1 MTPEQFARIEH
12 AFHAALTRPPGERGQ
27 YLLDTEPDPEVRAA
41 VQRLLDRVTAHDGEA
56 DADAPADP
64 LSDRLAAAFAAQ
76 AAAGAPSTIGPYRL
90 LHELGTGG
98 MGTVFLAERE
108 AGDGVQRVALK
119 LLHGLPTQSA
129 IRRMARER
137 GLLASLDHPLIA
149 RHIDGGLTEAGQPY
163 LVMDY
168 VEGVPLHQHLAD
180 APGSLRSRLQLFLG
194 LCEAVQHAHQRLVLH
209 RDLKPSNIVVRPD
222 GRPALLDFGI
232 ATLIDG
238 ADPSQTATVAFT
250 PGYGAPEQRRGE
262 AATTATDVFGL
273 GALLFDL
280 ATGRKLSDLRG
291 RDGPVPAPSRQ
302 TDDAALRRGLR
313 GDLDRIV
320 LTACAEDPAERYA
333 TVAALADDV
342 RRYLDGLPISV
353 ATGGPLYRLRKF
365 VARHRLATAAALL
378 ALIAAGAFVWRLEV
392 ERQRAL
398 AAERVAQA
406 SRLRAERE
414 AGYTEASRQFLA
426 SVLAQTSPDTL
437 RGEPITVS
445 ALLARAAEQLQ
456 ADSHQDDATRA
467 VAWLTIAEVYDATH
481 DPRPG
486 LAAAERAAAVLAK
499 HPPIDPELHAR
510 LLSVRGSLLS
520 ALERHDEAL
529 KTLRELVVLRERQR
543 ADPLDRAQAH
553 LDYIA
558 VAVQAGRDDE
568 VETYARRGLALLAA
582 TGGTRSEQYANL
594 LLALVPPALRAGAL
608 DEADRRLQAA
618 QRAAK
623 TAWDPDHLSWYQL
636 YRVTLSLRQEQVRY
650 AESLAAGEQALRI
663 AYRVYGERSRYTF
676 EIENDI
682 ATTLNALGRSKEAIE
697 HFERGRAIA
706 VAIGLDPQ
714 TVAMLEIN
722 MGGVYGETLAQYDR
736 AIEMETR
743 ALERLRDQHEPIAL
757 PWRARAHI
765 VRAVAYS
772 RLRRFDQ
779 AYADFDAAIALQRQ
793 AGDGD
798 GAIGTQ
804 LRLVQTL
811 VMNKLFD
818 RAQANLDQARAEV
831 NLATRP
837 EDINFLPGIASLAAQ
852 VAMGR
857 GDLKQAAVFADEAL
871 QRAAQSPA
879 YKNPVM
885 LSKIQLVAADV
896 ALRQGRRP
904 DARKLLEQAIALM
917 RLNLEADA
925 PPLIEAEKKL
935 REASS

>member
-76 AAAGAPSTIGPYRL
+76 AAVGAPSTIGPYRL
-90 LHELGTGG
+90 LRELGAGG

-232 ATLIDG
+232 ATLIDD

-280 ATGRKLSDLRG
+280 TTGRKLSDLRG
-291 RDGPVPAPSRQ
+291 RDGAVPAPSRQ

-320 LTACAEDPAERYA
+320 LTACAEDPGERYA

-378 ALIAAGAFVWRLEV
+378 ALIAAGGFVWRLEV

-486 LAAAERAAAVLAK
+486 LAAAERAAAVLVK

-529 KTLRELVVLRERQR
+529 KTLHELVALRERQR
-543 ADPLDRAQAH
+543 AEPPVLTQAY

-558 VAVQAGRDDE
+558 ATLQAGRDDE
-568 VETYARRGLALLAA
+568 VETYARRGLAVLDAA
-582 TGGTRSEQYANL
+582 GDKTSEQRAGL
-594 LLALVPPALRAGAL
+594 LLALVAPPLRASDL
-608 DEADRRLQAA
+608 VEAERRLQAA
-618 QRAAK
+618 QRLAK
-623 TAWDPDHLSWYQL
+623 TAWDADNLSWFHLHRLTAQL
-636 YRVTLSLRQEQVRY
+636 REEQVRHPEAL
-650 AESLAAGEQALRI
+650 AEGEQALRI
-663 AYRVYGERSRYTF
+663 AYRVYGERSRFTF
-676 EIENDI
+676 EVENDL
-682 ATTLNALGRSKEAIE
+682 ANTLNVLGRSKEAIE

-722 MGGVYGETLAQYDR
+722 MGGVYGESLAQYDR

-743 ALERLRDQHEPIAL
+743 ALERLRDQREPIAL
-757 PWRARAHI
+757 PWRARGHM

-793 AGDGD
+793 TRDGD
-798 GAIGTQ
+798 RAIGTQ

-818 RAQANLDQARAEV
+818 RAQRNLDQARAEV
-831 NLATRP
+831 NVTTRP
-837 EDINFLPGIASLAAQ
+837 EDINYLPGIASLAAQ
-852 VAMGR
+852 IAMGR
-857 GDLKQAAVFADEAL
+857 GDLKQAAVYADEAL
-871 QRAAQSPA
+871 QRAAKSPA

-885 LSKIQLVAADV
+885 LSKIQLLAADV

-925 PPLIEAEKKL
+925 PPLVEAEKKL

>member
-1 MTPEQFARIEH
+1 MTPEQFARIEQ
-12 AFHAALTRPPGERGQ
+12 AFHAALSRPPGERSQ
-27 YLLDTEPDPEVRAA
+27 YLLDNESDPEVRAA
-41 VQRLLDRVTAHDGEA
+41 VQRLLDRVTADDGDA
-56 DADAPADP
+56 DADAPTDP

-76 AAAGAPSTIGPYRL
+76 AAAGTPHTIGPYRL
-90 LHELGTGG
+90 LHELGAGG

-108 AGDGVQRVALK
+108 AGDGVQRLALK
-119 LLHGLPTQSA
+119 LLHGLPTQAA

-180 APGSLRSRLQLFLG
+180 APGSLRSRLQLFLR

-238 ADPSQTATVAFT
+238 ADPSQTTTVAFT
-250 PGYGAPEQRRGE
+250 PGYGAPEQRRGK

-280 ATGRKLSDLRG
+280 TTGRKLSDLRG
-291 RDGPVPAPSRQ
+291 RDGPVLAPSRQ

-320 LTACAEDPAERYA
+320 LTACAEDPSERYD

-353 ATGGPLYRLRKF
+353 ASGGPLYRLRKF

-378 ALIAAGAFVWRLEV
+378 AIVAAGAFVWRLEV

-426 SVLAQTSPDTL
+426 SVLAQTSPNTL

-486 LAAAERAAAVLAK
+486 LAAAERAAALLAK

-529 KTLRELVVLRERQR
+529 KTLHELVALRERQR
-543 ADPLDRAQAH
+543 ADPLDLAQAH

-582 TGGTRSEQYANL
+582 AGGTRSEQYANL
-594 LLALVPPALRAGAL
+594 LLALVPPAARAGAL

-618 QRAAK
+618 ERAAK
-623 TAWDPDHLSWYQL
+623 TAWAPDHLSWYQL
-636 YRVTLSLRQEQVRY
+636 YRVTLNLRQEQVRY

-682 ATTLNALGRSKEAIE
+682 ATTLNVLGRSKEAIE

-706 VAIGLDPQ
+706 LAIGLDPQ
-714 TVAMLEIN
+714 AVAMLEIN
-722 MGGVYGETLAQYDR
+722 MGGVYGESLAQYDR
-736 AIEMETR
+736 AIEMETG
-743 ALERLRDQHEPIAL
+743 ALERLRDQHEPVAL

-765 VRAVAYS
+765 VRAVAYT
-772 RLRRFDQ
+772 RLQRFDQ

-793 AGDGD
+793 ARDDD

-811 VMNKLFD
+811 TMNKLFD

-831 NLATRP
+831 NVATRP
-837 EDINFLPGIASLAAQ
+837 EDVNFLPGIASLAAQ
-852 VAMGR
+852 IAMGR

-896 ALRQGRRP
+896 ALRQDRRA
-904 DARKLLEQAIALM
+904 DARKLLQQAIALM
-917 RLNLEADA
+917 RLNLKADA

>member
-41 VQRLLDRVTAHDGEA
+41 VRRLLDRVTAHDGEA

-90 LHELGTGG
+90 LRELGAGG

-280 ATGRKLSDLRG
+280 TTGRKLSDLRG

-320 LTACAEDPAERYA
+320 LTACAEDPGERYA

-378 ALIAAGAFVWRLEV
+378 AVIAAGAFVWRLEV

-486 LAAAERAAAVLAK
+486 LAAAERAAALLAK

-568 VETYARRGLALLAA
+568 VETYARRGLAQLAA
-582 TGGTRSEQYANL
+582 AGGTRSEQYANL

-618 QRAAK
+618 QRAGK

>member
-90 LHELGTGG
+90 LHELGAGG

-108 AGDGVQRVALK
+108 AGDGMQQVALK

-291 RDGPVPAPSRQ
+291 RDGAVPAPSRQ

-320 LTACAEDPAERYA
+320 LTACAEDPGERYA

-486 LAAAERAAAVLAK
+486 LAAAERAAALLAK

-736 AIEMETR
+736 AIEMETG

-818 RAQANLDQARAEV
+818 RAQANLDQARTEV

-925 PPLIEAEKKL
+925 PPLVEAEKKL